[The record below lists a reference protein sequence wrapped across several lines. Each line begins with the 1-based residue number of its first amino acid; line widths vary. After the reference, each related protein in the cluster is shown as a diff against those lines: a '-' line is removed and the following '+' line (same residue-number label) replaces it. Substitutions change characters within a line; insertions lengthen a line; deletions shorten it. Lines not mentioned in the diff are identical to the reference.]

1 MGRSLSRMEPDPKA
15 YVVFFGV
22 CLFVIGF
29 WIVFIKGMIEVFHQ
43 LSAYFQKAMELL

>member
-1 MGRSLSRMEPDPKA
+1 MGRSISRLEPDPKA

-29 WIVFIKGMIEVFHQ
+29 WIVFVWGLIDVFHQ
-43 LSAYFQKAMELL
+43 CEGLFQKAMELL